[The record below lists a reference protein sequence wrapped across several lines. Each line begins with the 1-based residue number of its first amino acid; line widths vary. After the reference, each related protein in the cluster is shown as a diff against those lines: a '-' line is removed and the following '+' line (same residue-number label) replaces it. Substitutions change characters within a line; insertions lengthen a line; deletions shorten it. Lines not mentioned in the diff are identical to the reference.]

1 MGRVRPIY
9 IKRAARQLVE
19 RHPEKF
25 SGDFRQNR
33 LAVDEFIPHVNKP
46 IRNRI
51 AGYISTLLKEGRG
64 R

>member
-1 MGRVRPIY
+1 MGKVRPIY
-9 IKRAARQLVE
+9 IKRAARQLIE
-19 RHPEKF
+19 RHPDNF

-33 LAVDEFIPHVNKP
+33 LAVDKFIPHVNKP

-64 R
+64 E